1 MFTSTDVYYITFMLS
16 TTTSLQDVT
25 AEGYYI
31 QDGDIV
37 MVYTVKHGG
46 ALLAKDKVNFPKKRR
61 LSRKTCKRYLDIK
74 RRETP
79 LNKNLKL
86 TEKALIDAGVKE
98 ENHYFAK
105 ELTEMLTGGGAVNLL
120 LAKLPKEFVV
130 IPYVTGNITVKR
142 KVARYSGADIYK
154 LVKLREARLLPKRK
168 YTNFN
173 DNTGKLPSTLHMN
186 KKKRNRK
193 ALKVR
198 CEHCG
203 CEIPKG
209 MRKPRKLSYTEMLRD
224 GGKFKGILVMRKLR
238 SEILKGR
245 RSYVR
250 DREG

>member
-1 MFTSTDVYYITFMLS
+1 MAFTI
-16 TTTSLQDVT
+16 
-25 AEGYYI
+25 
-31 QDGDIV
+31 
-37 MVYTVKHGG
+37 KHGG
-46 ALLAKDKVNFPKKRR
+46 GLLAKDKINFPKKRR

-79 LNKNLKL
+79 LNKALKL
-86 TEKALIDAGVKE
+86 TEKALIEAGVKE
-98 ENHYFAK
+98 ENFYFAK
-105 ELTEMLTGGGAVNLL
+105 DLDEMLAGKGSVRLL

-130 IPYVTGNITVKR
+130 LPFVTGNRTVHR
-142 KVARYSGADIYK
+142 KVASYSGKDIYT

-168 YTNFN
+168 YTNYN
-173 DNTGKLPSTLHMN
+173 DNKGKFPSTLHLN

-193 ALKVR
+193 ALKVK

-209 MRKPRKLSYTEMLRD
+209 MRKPRKLSYTEMLRE
-224 GGKFKGILVMRKLR
+224 GGKFKGIIVMRKLR